1 MRLIP
6 YWRLSELPRILV
18 ITVFEFHSLLNHK
31 NLNSSKNVIQ
41 SIVLF
46 VDALIVVNE
55 YYYVGCHQTSNE
67 QLLT

>member
-1 MRLIP
+1 MHLIP

-18 ITVFEFHSLLNHK
+18 ITVFEIHSLLIHK

-46 VDALIVVNE
+46 VDALMVVNE
-55 YYYVGCHQTSNE
+55 
-67 QLLT
+67 